1 MVNMTEGWGL
11 CLEGLGALS
20 TGWGPSGPLGGQWQ
34 VRGAGVV
41 SELLSQVRSPPEVR
55 IYIGHAPP
63 LP

>member
-55 IYIGHAPP
+55 IYIGHAHP